1 MSAEMNIKTYPD
13 GTVLFD
19 AGDRADTMYIIRSGK
34 VRIYREKDGH
44 ETTLDVLKPG
54 DFFGEMSLFDKRPR
68 SAAAQVVGDTD
79 LQVMTKEDLESQITD
94 PFVWNMMVKL
104 AERIRTLDNA
114 FERLE
119 VENVVRREHLAN
131 LQIHRS
137 WGI

>member
-1 MSAEMNIKTYPD
+1 MSAEINLKTYPD

-19 AGDRADTMYIIRSGK
+19 AGDRADCMYIIRSGK
-34 VRIYREKDGH
+34 VRIYRDKDGR
-44 ETTLDVLKPG
+44 ETTLDILKPG

-68 SAAAQVVGDTD
+68 SAAAQVVGDAE
-79 LQVMTKEDLESQITD
+79 LRVMTKEDLESQITD
-94 PFVWNMMVKL
+94 PVVWNMMVKL

-131 LQIHRS
+131 LPIRRS
-137 WGI
+137 WGV

>member
-1 MSAEMNIKTYPD
+1 MSAEMNIRTYPD

-19 AGDRADTMYIIRSGK
+19 AGDRADTMYIIRTGK

-44 ETTLDVLKPG
+44 ETTLDILKPG

-68 SAAAQVVGDTD
+68 SAAAQVVGDAE
-79 LQVMTKEDLESQITD
+79 LQVMTKDDLESQITD

>member
-1 MSAEMNIKTYPD
+1 MSAEMNTRSYPD

-19 AGDRADTMYIIRSGK
+19 AGDRADCMYIIRSGK

-44 ETTLDVLKPG
+44 ETTLDILKPG

-68 SAAAQVVGDTD
+68 SAAAQVVGDTE
-79 LQVMTKEDLESQITD
+79 LQLMTLEDLESQITD
-94 PFVWNMMVKL
+94 PFVWGMMVKL

-119 VENVVRREHLAN
+119 VQNVVRQEHLAN
-131 LQIHRS
+131 LPIRRS
-137 WGI
+137 WGV

>member
-1 MSAEMNIKTYPD
+1 MSAEMNITKYLD

-19 AGDRADTMYIIRSGK
+19 TGDRADCMYVIRSGK

-44 ETTLDVLKPG
+44 DTTLDILKPG

-68 SAAAQVVGDTD
+68 SASAQVVGETE
-79 LQVMTKEDLESQITD
+79 LQTMTREELESQITD
-94 PFVWNMMVKL
+94 PFVWGMMVKL

-119 VENVVRREHLAN
+119 VQNVVRQEHLAS
-131 LQIHRS
+131 LPIRRS
-137 WGI
+137 WGV

>member
-44 ETTLDVLKPG
+44 ETTLDILKPG

-68 SAAAQVVGDTD
+68 SAAAQVVGDAE

-131 LQIHRS
+131 LPIRRS